1 MSEKKETKKRHN
13 YTTEFKN
20 QIVEL
25 YHNGKMKSEIARCKF
40 ITSKL
45 TLHIKSSF
53 FIHCNYQYIIYNKS
67 IQKF

>member
-25 YHNGKMKSEIARCKF
+25 YHNGKMKSEIAREY
-40 ITSKL
+40 SL
-45 TLHIKSSF
+45 SL
-53 FIHCNYQYIIYNKS
+53 
-67 IQKF
+67 